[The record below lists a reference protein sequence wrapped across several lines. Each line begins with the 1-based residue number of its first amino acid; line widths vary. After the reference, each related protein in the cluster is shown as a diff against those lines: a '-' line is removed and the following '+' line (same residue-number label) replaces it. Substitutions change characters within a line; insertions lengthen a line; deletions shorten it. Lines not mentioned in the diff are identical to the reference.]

1 MERDREREWLDEDR
15 VRNFLFERL
24 TRHAARPAE
33 DLSKLATALRV
44 ASQQLEW
51 SPGSRYVERAA
62 DGIQRVAS
70 FVKETDPDRM
80 AQDLRS
86 FALREPALFIGGALL
101 AGFGGGRFL
110 RSSARNGAA
119 PGAPTTERTR
129 REDRGQTQA
138 WDEAERE
145 TDDEERSERKRAP
158 AGAKR
163 IGRAT

>member
-1 MERDREREWLDEDR
+1 MERDRGQEWLDAGKVGSFLLER
-15 VRNFLFERL
+15 V
-24 TRHAARPAE
+24 TRHASQPAE

-51 SPGSRYVERAA
+51 NPASQYVGKVA
-62 DGIQRVAS
+62 DGLQRVAT
-70 FVKETDPDRM
+70 FAKETDPERM
-80 AQDLRS
+80 AEDLKS

-119 PGAPTTERTR
+119 PAAPTTERTR
-129 REDRGQTQA
+129 RDDRGQTQA

-145 TDDEERSERKRAP
+145 TDAEERPERKRAT
-158 AGAKR
+158 GASKR
-163 IGRAT
+163 IGRPT